1 MRRLRKRH
9 VAMVVAMA
17 LVVAAC
23 GQSTDSTTTAAGS
36 AQTTT
41 TAGSGAT
48 TTSPSAGPTGTLT
61 VAQQQ
66 ILPRPDPYA
75 LTTNMEHT
83 ISLAMFD
90 PLSRVDEE
98 GEVTMFL
105 AEEYVPESETSW
117 LVHLKQGV
125 LWSDGTEFTAD
136 DVVFTIERMLNPDT
150 VTIWRAVYS
159 YIESAEVVDQYTV
172 RINTTRQVVA
182 LPADY
187 GRMSMMPKHAMEA
200 VGEDAFFENPVTS
213 GPFKFVE
220 MVPGE
225 RLVLEAYED
234 YHLGP
239 PLVQNL
245 IFKQVPDAV
254 TRVAEATTGASD
266 IVFDIPPTE
275 VDTINNSGVAEVVAY
290 GGVGRILIEFAIATT
305 PALEDPRVRQAVF
318 LAIDAD
324 AINDAVYNG
333 AGGNQTGWF
342 DRHTFGKNPDLVS
355 HGYDPDMARALLADA
370 GYPDGLAIPFSI
382 RTPDG
387 LLTEDVGLIVD
398 SMLNDAGFITT
409 FEVIEAAAFTTATN
423 VEGTIEGIFM
433 RGSRNS
439 TGDPDQILRSY
450 DPKREDKFLF
460 DTELEAMIDA
470 QASEPDPVVRAQLVS
485 EIDAYLHDNFLGYN
499 LLTWPGL
506 EAVNS
511 RVSGFI
517 PSPFEVRWLHEVSV
531 SN

>member
-1 MRRLRKRH
+1 MRLMRIRTL
-9 VAMVVAMA
+9 A
-17 LVVAAC
+17 LVAVLTLLAAAC
-23 GQSTDSTTTAAGS
+23 AQSTD
-36 AQTTT
+36 QTTT
-41 TAGSGAT
+41 TAGGQTTTTSGGAT
-48 TTSPSAGPTGTLT
+48 TTEPAPEGPTGTLT

-75 LTTNMEHT
+75 LTTNMEHS

-90 PLSRVDEE
+90 PLSRVNEE
-98 GEVTMFL
+98 GELTMYL
-105 AEEYVPESETSW
+105 AEEYIPEGPTSW
-117 LVHLKQGV
+117 LVNLKQGV

-136 DVVFTIERMLNPDT
+136 DVVFTIDRMRNPDT

-159 YIESAEVVDQYTV
+159 YIEGAEAVDKYTV
-172 RINTTRQVVA
+172 RITTSRQVVA

-187 GRMSMMPKHAMEA
+187 GRMSMMPKHAIEA
-200 VGEDAFFENPVTS
+200 MGEDAFFQNPVTS

-239 PLVQNL
+239 PKVKNL
-245 IFKQVPDAV
+245 IFKQVPDAA

-275 VDTINNSGVAEVVAY
+275 VETVNDSGIAQVLAY
-290 GGVGRILIEFAIATT
+290 PGVGRIMIEFAIATT
-305 PALEDPRVRQAVF
+305 PALEDPRVREAVF
-318 LAIDAD
+318 LAVDAD
-324 AINDAVYNG
+324 AINDAIYDG

-342 DRHTFGKNPDLVS
+342 DRHTFGKNSDLVS
-355 HGYDPDMARALLADA
+355 HGYDPVRARQLLADA
-370 GYPDGLAIPFSI
+370 GYPNGLEIPFTI

-387 LLTEDVGLIVD
+387 LLTEDVGLIID
-398 SMLNDAGFITT
+398 GMLNEAGFITT
-409 FEVIEAAAFTTATN
+409 FEVMEAAAFTTATN
-423 VEGTIEGIFM
+423 VEGTMQGIYM

-439 TGDPDQILRSY
+439 TGDPDQILRAY

-460 DTELEAMIDA
+460 DAELEAMIDA
-470 QASEPDPVVRAQLVS
+470 QAAEPDPEVRAQIVG
-485 EIDAYLHDNFLGYN
+485 EIDEYLHNNFLGYN
-499 LLTWPGL
+499 VLTWPGL
-506 EAVNS
+506 EAVNN

-517 PSPFEVRWLHEVSV
+517 PSPFEVRWFHNVSV
-531 SN
+531 SD